1 MPVKAPITPAPI
13 EGWTF
18 SLTPYGWILSLN
30 GSNTVKGRTT
40 DVNAG
45 FFDILEHTQFPKDL
59 MELAAMG
66 EARYGRFALLTD
78 IVYLKAGLGASITR
92 SRGTDAINGTV
103 GASAGL
109 KMWMV
114 EAQFAAAYEMARWS
128 GLFSPAATTALDLY
142 AGGRAWWQ
150 RGEVN
155 LAVSGTAQ
163 RFRPQ
168 FDARGLLIG
177 YKKR

>member
-18 SLTPYGWILSLN
+18 SLTPYGWVLSLN

-40 DVNAG
+40 DVDAG

-59 MELAAMG
+59 MELAALG

-109 KMWMV
+109 KILVGRSPVRGRLRSCTLERAFFTGRNHRARSLCWRSGMV
-114 EAQFAAAYEMARWS
+114 
-128 GLFSPAATTALDLY
+128 AT
-142 AGGRAWWQ
+142 R
-150 RGEVN
+150 
-155 LAVSGTAQ
+155 
-163 RFRPQ
+163 
-168 FDARGLLIG
+168 
-177 YKKR
+177 

>member
-1 MPVKAPITPAPI
+1 MKNLVLGTLIAMGVGVATHAADMPTKAPITPPPPI

-45 FFDILEHTQFPKDL
+45 FFDILDHTQFPKDL
-59 MELAAMG
+59 MELAALG

-92 SRGTDAINGTV
+92 SRGTDAINGAV

-109 KMWMV
+109 KMWLV
-114 EAQFAAAYEMARWS
+114 EAQFAAA
-128 GLFSPAATTALDLY
+128 
-142 AGGRAWWQ
+142 
-150 RGEVN
+150 
-155 LAVSGTAQ
+155 
-163 RFRPQ
+163 
-168 FDARGLLIG
+168 
-177 YKKR
+177 

>member
-1 MPVKAPITPAPI
+1 MKHLFLRSVIVVAIGMSTAAHAADMPVKAPITPAPI

-18 SLTPYGWILSLN
+18 SLTPYGWVLSLN

-40 DVNAG
+40 DVDAG
-45 FFDILEHTQFPKDL
+45 FFDILRHTQFPKDL

-114 EAQFAAAYEMARWS
+114 EAQFAAPTKWHAGAGFFHQVQAPRSISM
-128 GLFSPAATTALDLY
+128 LAAGY
-142 AGGRAWWQ
+142 GG
-150 RGEVN
+150 N
-155 LAVSGTAQ
+155 AVKW
-163 RFRPQ
+163 
-168 FDARGLLIG
+168 I
-177 YKKR
+177 